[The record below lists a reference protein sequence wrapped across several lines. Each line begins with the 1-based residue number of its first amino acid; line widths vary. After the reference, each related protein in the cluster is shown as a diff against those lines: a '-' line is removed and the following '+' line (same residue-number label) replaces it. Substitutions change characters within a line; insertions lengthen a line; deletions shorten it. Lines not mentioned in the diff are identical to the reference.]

1 MTFFERLV
9 GGDTFAGIWR
19 QMRQF
24 VFKENRLKQLFS
36 LEPIEIYTADT
47 AVELDKA
54 NVQLHIQAHLEN
66 LVQRRIER
74 TKDIFTLNFL
84 TRQFE
89 APAYS
94 FNVSIS
100 AKASYP
106 DISAFFTHHFGNR
119 SYDIAKDRYSIFLED
134 FRASAEGT
142 KAVMELPFYVDARW
156 WFIRRRLYGTATFRG
171 SLSFNNPPFT
181 IRTRNLEFS
190 LQTSSWLLKLANRRY
205 HRDILEFLS
214 GFVVY
219 NFREEIFHAR
229 VHAQELLNEYQHDNR
244 WINGTVN
251 ELELDRLTIDPDALR
266 GVFHAKGKL
275 HLVR

>member
-1 MTFFERLV
+1 MTFFERIV
-9 GGDTFAGIWR
+9 GGDIFAGIWR

-36 LEPIEIYTADT
+36 LEPIEIYTTDT
-47 AVELDKA
+47 EVEFDKA

-66 LVQRRIER
+66 IVQRRIER

-89 APAYS
+89 APAYT
-94 FNVSIS
+94 FHVAIT

-106 DISAFFTHHFGNR
+106 DISAFFTHHFGFQE
-119 SYDIAKDRYSIFLED
+119 YPIVKGRYSIFLED

-142 KAVMELPFYVDARW
+142 KAVIELPFCVNARF
-156 WFIRRRLYGTATFRG
+156 WFFRRKLFGTATFKG
-171 SLSFNNPPFT
+171 SLTFNNPPFT
-181 IRTRNLEFS
+181 IRTRNLDYT
-190 LQTSSWLLKLANRRY
+190 LQTSSWLLKLVNWRR
-205 HRDILEFLS
+205 HREIVDFLS
-214 GFVVY
+214 GFVTY

-266 GVFHAKGKL
+266 GVFHARGKL